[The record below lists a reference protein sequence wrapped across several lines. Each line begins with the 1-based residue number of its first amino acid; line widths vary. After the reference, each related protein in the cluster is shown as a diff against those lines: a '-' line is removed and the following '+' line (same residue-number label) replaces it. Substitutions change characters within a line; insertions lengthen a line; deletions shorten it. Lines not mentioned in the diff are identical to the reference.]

1 MKNKL
6 SKLYLFTL
14 TTFFSFYFGAQQV
27 FADQKNKVDTKY
39 FGEDQDFW
47 KNSQVLFGFLA
58 ASLIIFA
65 LTLTMIGMI
74 WSAKRAASA
83 KMQGNSQ
90 AFLKE
95 TKNYSKF
102 VINIALMILIP
113 VIIGLIF
120 AWIIGFK
127 TSSL

>member
-27 FADQKNKVDTKY
+27 FADPKNKVDTKY

-58 ASLIIFA
+58 AALILFA

-74 WSAKRAASA
+74 WAAKRAATA
-83 KMQGNSQ
+83 TLQGTSQ

-95 TKNYSKF
+95 TKNYAQF
-102 VINIALMILIP
+102 VINRALMILIP
-113 VIIGLIF
+113 VIIGLNF

>member
-1 MKNKL
+1 
-6 SKLYLFTL
+6 
-14 TTFFSFYFGAQQV
+14 
-27 FADQKNKVDTKY
+27 
-39 FGEDQDFW
+39 
-47 KNSQVLFGFLA
+47 
-58 ASLIIFA
+58 
-65 LTLTMIGMI
+65 MIGMI

>member
-1 MKNKL
+1 LKNKL

-27 FADQKNKVDTKY
+27 FADPKNKVDTKY

-102 VINIALMILIP
+102 VINIALMILI
-113 VIIGLIF
+113 GLISTL
-120 AWIIGFK
+120 IGI
-127 TSSL
+127 LR